1 MERDQ
6 GVGELPL
13 GTDDLLSVLLESGG
27 RAGVAKMLALM
38 QKPPKNILEVLYGER
53 MPTRG
58 GVGGEGSA
66 ALIAHF
72 LYRRG

>member
-1 MERDQ
+1 VERDQ

-27 RAGVAKMLALM
+27 RAGVAKTLALM
-38 QKPPKNILEVLYGER
+38 QKPPKNILEGLYGER

-58 GVGGEGSA
+58 RGG
-66 ALIAHF
+66 
-72 LYRRG
+72 RRG